1 MLFHSKAM
9 AQYPAVPSS
18 VMKLIVF
25 AHVPPPHHGQ
35 SQMVK
40 LMVDGFRTQPDL
52 GIEVI
57 HVDARLSSGM
67 ADVGSVR
74 GGKVRALLGYC
85 RQAIRESKEQGCRIL
100 YYIPSPPK
108 RSSLYRDFLVMA
120 LIRWRFDRVILH
132 WHAVGLGG
140 WLETEARCWE
150 RWLAHACLGRVEQAI
165 ILAASNRADAEVLHP
180 KSVAVVSNGIPD
192 PCPDFAAS
200 LGDRRSG
207 IAGRS
212 EIQVLFMAH
221 CTRDKGLFGAVEA
234 VVAANGA
241 GDSARRFR
249 LTVAGSFLSE
259 AEEAE
264 FRERICRPDAAGS
277 VEIAGFV
284 SGPDKDR
291 LLRRADVFLF
301 PTYFANEGQ
310 PLNLIEALAYG
321 LPCVTTRWRS
331 IPEYFPPDYPGLCIP
346 RDIPALARALHA
358 VVERV
363 DGRGLRLE
371 YERRFAVGPH
381 LAALAAAIR
390 GA

>member
-1 MLFHSKAM
+1 
-9 AQYPAVPSS
+9 
-18 VMKLIVF
+18 MKLLVF

-40 LMVDGFRTQPDL
+40 LMVDGFRERPSL

-74 GGKVRALLGYC
+74 GGKIRALWGYC
-85 RQAIRESKEQGCRIL
+85 REALRHSREQRCRTL

-132 WHAVGLGG
+132 WHAVGLGA
-140 WLETEARCWE
+140 WLQSEAFFWE
-150 RWLAHACLGRVEQAI
+150 RWLAWACLGRVRRALV
-165 ILAASNRADAEVLHP
+165 LAESNRADAVLLRP
-180 KSVAVVSNGIPD
+180 RSVAVVSNGIPD
-192 PCPDFAAS
+192 PCADFAAT
-200 LGDRRSG
+200 LVDRRGG
-207 IAGRS
+207 IASRKDI
-212 EIQVLFMAH
+212 EVLFMAH

-234 VVAANGA
+234 VVAANASSKPG
-241 GDSARRFR
+241 RRFR

-264 FRERICRPDAAGS
+264 FRERIRRPDAAGC
-277 VEIAGFV
+277 VEIVGFV
-284 SGPDKDR
+284 SGPEKDR
-291 LLRRADVFLF
+291 LLRRADLFLF

-331 IPEYFPPDYPGLCIP
+331 IPEYFPSDYPGLCVP
-346 RDIPALARALHA
+346 RDIPALALALHA
-358 VVERV
+358 VVEQV
-363 DGRGLRLE
+363 DGRELRRE

-381 LAALAAAIR
+381 LESLAAAIR
-390 GA
+390 DA

>member
-1 MLFHSKAM
+1 
-9 AQYPAVPSS
+9 
-18 VMKLIVF
+18 MKLLVF

-40 LMVDGFRTQPDL
+40 LMVDGFRERPSL
-52 GIEVI
+52 GIEVL

-67 ADVGSVR
+67 ADVGTVR
-74 GGKVRALLGYC
+74 GGKIRVLWGYC
-85 RQAIRESKEQGCRIL
+85 REALRHSREQRCRTL

-120 LIRWRFDRVILH
+120 LIRWRFERVILH
-132 WHAVGLGG
+132 WHAVGLGA
-140 WLETEARCWE
+140 WLQSEAFFWE
-150 RWLAHACLGRVEQAI
+150 RWLATACLGRVRRALV
-165 ILAASNRADAEVLHP
+165 LAESNRADAEMLRP
-180 KSVAVVSNGIPD
+180 RSVMVVSNGIPD
-192 PCPDFAAS
+192 PCPDFS
-200 LGDRRSG
+200 GDLGARRSG
-207 IAGRS
+207 LASRPGI
-212 EIQVLFMAH
+212 EVLFMAH

-234 VVAANGA
+234 VVAANASGNP
-241 GDSARRFR
+241 ARRFR

-264 FRERICRPDAAGS
+264 FRERIRSSDASGC
-277 VEIAGFV
+277 VEIVGFV
-284 SGPDKDR
+284 TGLEKDR

-331 IPEYFPPDYPGLCIP
+331 IPEYFPADYPGLCVP

-358 VVERV
+358 VVEQV
-363 DGRGLRLE
+363 DGRELRRE
-371 YERRFAVGPH
+371 YERRFAVGPR
-381 LAALAAAIR
+381 LEALAAAIR
-390 GA
+390 EA

>member
-1 MLFHSKAM
+1 
-9 AQYPAVPSS
+9 
-18 VMKLIVF
+18 MKLLVF

-40 LMVDGFRTQPDL
+40 LMVDGFRAQPEL
-52 GIEVI
+52 GIEVL

-74 GGKVRALLGYC
+74 GGKVQALMRYC
-85 RQAIRESKEQGCRIL
+85 WQAIALSHQHGCRTL

-108 RSSLYRDFLVMA
+108 RSSLYRDFLVMV

-132 WHAVGLGG
+132 WHAVGLGA
-140 WLETEARCWE
+140 WLESESWFWE
-150 RWLAHACLGRVEQAI
+150 RGLARVFLGRVQQAVV
-165 ILAASNRADAEVLHP
+165 LAASNRADAEALSP
-180 KSVAVVSNGIPD
+180 RSVAVVSNGIPD
-192 PCPDFAAS
+192 PCADFS
-200 LGDRRSG
+200 QTLGEWRARGS
-207 IAGRS
+207 ARL
-212 EIQVLFMAH
+212 ETQVLFMAH

-234 VVAANGA
+234 VVAANGM
-241 GDSARRFR
+241 GDSGRRFR

-264 FRERICRPDAAGS
+264 FRDRVGHSDAAGC
-277 VEIAGFV
+277 VEITGFV
-284 SGPDKDR
+284 SGPEKDR
-291 LLRRADVFLF
+291 LFRQADVFLF

-331 IPEYFPPDYPGLCIP
+331 IPEYFPADYPGLCIP
-346 RDIPALARALHA
+346 RDVPALARALHA

-363 DGRGLRLE
+363 DGRTLRRE
-371 YERRFAVGPH
+371 YEQRFAVGPH
-381 LAALAAAIR
+381 LSALAAAIR
-390 GA
+390 AGSLE

>member
-1 MLFHSKAM
+1 
-9 AQYPAVPSS
+9 
-18 VMKLIVF
+18 MKLLVF

-40 LMVDGFRTQPDL
+40 LMVDGFRERPSL
-52 GIEVI
+52 GIEVL

-74 GGKVRALLGYC
+74 GGKIRALWAHC
-85 RQAIRESKEQGCRIL
+85 REAIRCSREQGCRTL
-100 YYIPSPPK
+100 YYVPSPPK
-108 RSSLYRDFLVMA
+108 RSSLYRDFLVMT

-140 WLETEARCWE
+140 WLQSEAFFWE
-150 RWLAHACLGRVEQAI
+150 RWLAVACLGRVRRAVV
-165 ILAASNRADAEVLHP
+165 LAESNRADAELLRP
-180 KSVAVVSNGIPD
+180 RSVAVVSNGIPD
-192 PCPDFAAS
+192 PCPDFDGTLDPQRAAIPS
-200 LGDRRSG
+200 RTD
-207 IAGRS
+207 I
-212 EIQVLFMAH
+212 EVLFMAH

-234 VVAANGA
+234 VVAAN
-241 GDSARRFR
+241 DSGKPGRRFR

-264 FRERICRPDAAGS
+264 FRERIRRPDAS
-277 VEIAGFV
+277 ECVEIAGFV
-284 SGPDKDR
+284 SGPEKDR
-291 LLRRADVFLF
+291 LLRQTDVFLF

-331 IPEYFPPDYPGLCIP
+331 IPEYFPADYPGLCVP

-363 DGRGLRLE
+363 DGRELRRE

-381 LAALAAAIR
+381 LEALAEAIR

>member
-1 MLFHSKAM
+1 
-9 AQYPAVPSS
+9 
-18 VMKLIVF
+18 MKLLVF

-40 LMVDGFRTQPDL
+40 LMVDGFRERPSL
-52 GIEVI
+52 GIEVL

-67 ADVGSVR
+67 ADVGTVR
-74 GGKVRALLGYC
+74 GGKIRVLWGYC
-85 RQAIRESKEQGCRIL
+85 REALRHSREQRCRTL

-120 LIRWRFDRVILH
+120 LIRWRFERVILH
-132 WHAVGLGG
+132 WHAVGLGA
-140 WLETEARCWE
+140 WLQSEAFFWE
-150 RWLAHACLGRVEQAI
+150 RWLATACLGRVRRALV
-165 ILAASNRADAEVLHP
+165 LAESNRADAEMLRP
-180 KSVAVVSNGIPD
+180 RSVMVVSNGIPD
-192 PCPDFAAS
+192 PCPDFS
-200 LGDRRSG
+200 GDLGARRSG
-207 IAGRS
+207 LASRPGI
-212 EIQVLFMAH
+212 EVLFMAH

-234 VVAANGA
+234 VVAANASGNP
-241 GDSARRFR
+241 ARRFR

-264 FRERICRPDAAGS
+264 FRERIRSSDASGC
-277 VEIAGFV
+277 VEIVGFV
-284 SGPDKDR
+284 TGLEKDR

-331 IPEYFPPDYPGLCIP
+331 IPEYFPADYPGLCVP

-358 VVERV
+358 VVEQV
-363 DGRGLRLE
+363 DGRELRRE

-381 LAALAAAIR
+381 LEALAAAIR
-390 GA
+390 EA